1 MKTTRKQLV
10 NFAIGLVKEVASQN
24 KNISVE
30 YRTNSIVLWFLYDD
44 RFSEHI
50 GLYLFSSLKENKV
63 KFRKAILKIR
73 GIILWKEKF

>member
-30 YRTNSIVLWFLYDD
+30 YRTNSIVLWFFYDD
-44 RFSEHI
+44 RLSEYI

-73 GIILWKEKF
+73 GIIL